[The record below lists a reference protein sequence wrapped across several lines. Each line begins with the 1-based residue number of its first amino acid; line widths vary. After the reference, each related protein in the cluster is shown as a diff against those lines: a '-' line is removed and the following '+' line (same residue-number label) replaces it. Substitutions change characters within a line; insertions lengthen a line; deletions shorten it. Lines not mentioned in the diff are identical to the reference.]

1 MDLLGILSFVFV
13 VFLTILWWGLYDAA
27 NPPGDAERDP
37 FSSLAMSGLFVGG
50 IAPVPL
56 GTPPP
61 SLDTV
66 LQRIR
71 TAGGYGAVDD
81 FLEGARRAY
90 ELIVVAVA
98 RGDLHGVA
106 HLLTDEVSKDFQA
119 YIDARRE
126 RGEAETLTFIG
137 FQGADIVAAS
147 LGGVASVDVR
157 FSAELASVTRD
168 REGGLVEGS
177 ANRIVRVAEIWTF
190 ERDMTSRKPLWRLAA
205 TDADE

>member
-1 MDLLGILSFVFV
+1 MDLFGLLSFIFV
-13 VFLTILWWGLYDAA
+13 VVLTILWWGLYDAA

-56 GTPPP
+56 GSPPS

-66 LQRIR
+66 LQRIG
-71 TAGGYGAVDD
+71 TACGYGKLDD

-98 RGDLHGVA
+98 RGDLDDVA
-106 HLLTDEVSKDFQA
+106 HLLTDEVTKDFRA
-119 YIDARRE
+119 YIDARHE
-126 RGEAETLTFIG
+126 RGETETLTFIG
-137 FQGADIVAAS
+137 FHGADIVAAS
-147 LGGVASVDVR
+147 LEDVASVDVR
-157 FSAELASVTRD
+157 FSAEIASVTRD
-168 REGGLVEGS
+168 REGGIVEGS

-190 ERDMTSRKPLWRLAA
+190 ERDMNSRKPLWRLAA
-205 TDADE
+205 TEADE